1 MNIKQILHR
10 GAVKNTAAYAI
21 TDGIGKAISFLMLP
35 IVSRYVV
42 PSELGIAAN
51 FDVLQQILVLLAGMA
66 IVNAITYF
74 YYGRSKEEVAKLVSS
89 LLALVAC
96 TLFFVAIIVL
106 IFTIDVQ
113 KYLHLGIALQLL
125 AFVSSMALLINA
137 LSFNLIRLEEN
148 IKQFSSLQILQSIT
162 NVIMVVIFVIS
173 LRMEGLGKIL
183 SNAINITM
191 LSFVH
196 MYIMYRKG
204 YLTRHIDLD
213 SIKIF
218 LKFGIPLLP
227 HSLSFWIKSGM
238 DKVLLTSFC
247 GLAANGIYSM
257 AMSFGAVYSLFST
270 AFSNAYSPYLQ
281 KRLNNMTASNE
292 LEEKKKIVKLSY
304 AIIAGFFLVYFVVV
318 AFCWLVI
325 NYILDEKYKP
335 SFEYIP
341 WIMLSQTIYVMYNLV
356 IQFPYTVKKT
366 LGLGI
371 ITFSGSVIQCTM
383 TYLFIKNLGAD
394 GIKYSLVL
402 GSLIIMIGVWWYSNK
417 VYPMPWFTFFKKRI
431 TAKK

>member
-1 MNIKQILHR
+1 MRISDFLHK

-21 TDGIGKAISFLMLP
+21 TDCIGRGISFLMLP

-74 YYGRSKEEVAKLVSS
+74 YYGRSKENVAKLVSS
-89 LLALVAC
+89 LLALVGG
-96 TLFFVAIIVL
+96 TLLIVSAL
-106 IFTIDVQ
+106 VLVFTVDVQ
-113 KYLHLGIALQLL
+113 KYLHLGIALQCL
-125 AFVSSMALLINA
+125 AFVSSMAMLINA
-137 LSFNLIRLEEN
+137 LDFNLLRLEEN
-148 IKQFSSLQILQSIT
+148 VKQFSALQILQSLT

-183 SNAINITM
+183 SNALNITM

-196 MYIMYRKG
+196 LFILYKKH
-204 YLTRHIDLD
+204 YLTRHIDMA
-213 SIKIF
+213 SIKTF

-227 HSLSFWIKSGM
+227 HSLSFWIKGGM
-238 DKVLLTSFC
+238 DKILLTTFC
-247 GLAANGIYSM
+247 GLSANGIYSM
-257 AMSFGAVYSLFST
+257 AMSFGAVYQLFSMS
-270 AFSNAYSPYLQ
+270 FSNAYGPYLQ
-281 KRLNNMTASNE
+281 KRLSMMTPTNE
-292 LEEKKKIVKLSY
+292 KREKQRIVKLNY
-304 AIIAGFFLVYFVVV
+304 AVMLGFVGVYFFVV

-325 NYILDEKYKP
+325 EFILDDKYKP
-335 SFEYIP
+335 SFDFIP
-341 WIMLSQTIYVMYNLV
+341 WIMLSQTIYMMYNLV

-371 ITFSGSVIQCTM
+371 ITFTGSVIQCTM
-383 TYLFIKNLGAD
+383 TYLFLRAFGSD

-402 GSLIIMIGVWWYSNK
+402 GSLVIMIGVWWYSNK
-417 VYPMPWFTFFKKRI
+417 VYPMPWFTFFRMK
-431 TAKK
+431 AGNNH

>member
-1 MNIKQILHR
+1 MQILQLLR
-10 GAVKNTAAYAI
+10 KGAVKNTAVYAI
-21 TDGIGKAISFLMLP
+21 TDCIGRGISFLMLP

-74 YYGRSKEEVAKLVSS
+74 YYGKSKEEVAKLVSS
-89 LLALVAC
+89 LLALVGG
-96 TLFFVAIIVL
+96 TLLIVSAL
-106 IFTIDVQ
+106 VLVFTVDIQ
-113 KYLHLGIALQLL
+113 KYLHLGIALQCL
-125 AFVSSMALLINA
+125 AFVSSMAMLINA
-137 LSFNLIRLEEN
+137 LDFNLLRLEEN
-148 IKQFSSLQILQSIT
+148 VKQFSALQILQSLT
-162 NVIMVVIFVIS
+162 NVVMVVIFVIS

-183 SNAINITM
+183 SNALNITM

-196 MYIMYRKG
+196 LLILYKKH
-204 YLTRHIDLD
+204 YLTRHIDFD
-213 SIKIF
+213 SIKTF

-227 HSLSFWIKSGM
+227 HSLSFWIKGGM
-238 DKVLLTSFC
+238 DKILLTTFC

-257 AMSFGAVYSLFST
+257 AMSFGAVYSLFSMS
-270 AFSNAYSPYLQ
+270 FSNAYGPYLQ
-281 KRLNNMTASNE
+281 KRLSIMTPSNE
-292 LEEKKKIVKLSY
+292 QSEKRHIVKLNY
-304 AIIAGFFLVYFVVV
+304 AVMIGFVGVYFFVV

-325 NYILDEKYKP
+325 EFILDDKYKP
-335 SFEYIP
+335 SFDYIP
-341 WIMLSQTIYVMYNLV
+341 WIMLSQTIYMMYNLV

-371 ITFSGSVIQCTM
+371 ITFSGSVIQCAM
-383 TYLFIKNLGAD
+383 TYLFLQSFGSN

-417 VYPMPWFTFFKKRI
+417 VYPMPWFSF
-431 TAKK
+431 AKSNL